1 MLTDIAERCCRG
13 SLVLEQKRCEIAVLL
28 WMPKAFH
35 FLAFCTH
42 DSVFVR
48 GKERI
53 TGIDDLIGITT
64 AGAFSAELHWKSPGC
79 HDVAGAL
86 PEDALNSVTFAA
98 GMSHEVTGHGVQSAS
113 CSIFRPK

>member
-1 MLTDIAERCCRG
+1 M
-13 SLVLEQKRCEIAVLL
+13 EQKTL
-28 WMPKAFH
+28 WATAGLMRMPKAVH
-35 FLAFCTH
+35 LLPFCTH

-53 TGIDDLIGITT
+53 TGNDDLIGITT

-86 PEDALNSVTFAA
+86 PEDALNSVTCAA